1 MSPSRLR
8 VLIPVLRHPLV
19 WLAIASLLITLYLSA
34 LELDAARAFQSD
46 SPPPTNTLVPTVT
59 PIPTTP
65 VPTTAVA
72 TSTPPFTATPVA
84 TLTTPL
90 PTATFPV
97 FATATPSGD
106 LQTPSDLTTPTP
118 LPFETP
124 FETPT
129 QAPIA
134 TLAPGE
140 TPLPPAIL
148 ITATPTPLPAVAT
161 SEALTSTLVI
171 TETGGAVPPAQ
182 DADALVD
189 LIDTFVL
196 YSAYFLL
203 GCGVIIF
210 VGLAVG
216 FYYLHRR
223 ARTLD

>member
-1 MSPSRLR
+1 MFPFRLR
-8 VLIPVLRHPLV
+8 VFIPVLRHPLV
-19 WLAIASLLITLYLSA
+19 WLAVASLLITLYLSA
-34 LELDAARAFQSD
+34 IELDAARAFQSD
-46 SPPPTNTLVPTVT
+46 SPPPTNTPVFTVT

-65 VPTTAVA
+65 VPTTAVP
-72 TSTPPFTATPVA
+72 TSTPPFTATPAA

-97 FATATPSGD
+97 LATATSPGD
-106 LQTPSDLTTPTP
+106 LQTPSDLTTATP
-118 LPFETP
+118 PP

-129 QAPIA
+129 QAPLDTPA
-134 TLAPGE
+134 TGE
-140 TPLPPAIL
+140 TSVPPAIL

-161 SEALTSTLVI
+161 TEALTTTIII
-171 TETGGAVPPAQ
+171 TETGGTVPPAQ

-210 VGLAVG
+210 AALAVG

>member
-8 VLIPVLRHPLV
+8 VLIPVLRHPLL

-34 LELDAARAFQSD
+34 VELDAARAFQSD
-46 SPPPTNTLVPTVT
+46 SPLPTNTPVPSVT

-65 VPTTAVA
+65 VPTTAVP

-97 FATATPSGD
+97 DATATSSGD
-106 LQTPSDLTTPTP
+106 LQTPSDLRTPTP
-118 LPFETP
+118 SPFETP

-140 TPLPPAIL
+140 TPLPPAIV
-148 ITATPTPLPAVAT
+148 ITATPLPAVAT
-161 SEALTSTLVI
+161 TEALTSTLVI
-171 TETGGAVPPAQ
+171 TETGGAVPATQ

-210 VGLAVG
+210 AALAIG